1 MATPEAMAMKGSE
14 FIHKVRRYAKA
25 RGLDFEWRPELGK
38 GSHGVLIL
46 GGRRTVVRNLK
57 DELKT
62 GTLHAM
68 LRQLG
73 IAADDL

>member
-1 MATPEAMAMKGSE
+1 MKGSE
-14 FIHKVRRYAKA
+14 FVRRVRRVGRR
-25 RGLDFEWRPELGK
+25 RGISVEFRPERGK
-38 GSHGVLIL
+38 GSHGTLYFGSRLTVL
-46 GGRRTVVRNLK
+46 RNPK

-73 IAADDL
+73 LTLEDLDE